1 MALVHHLLPAV
12 LTLSMAACSQMEG
25 LKAGSKDS
33 KSDPAAAATD
43 TATSTSTKKKT
54 GGSGPGEEASGGA
67 AALDTP
73 GLPDGCAARPGGGQ
87 LCITCKP
94 RDLPITQCGQSS
106 LASFD
111 PEAQCSHD
119 LDQLVCDFGEDET
132 FTMDLEARSPLE
144 EIYERVPLLIFGAKL
159 LLGSKLDNMPSEK
172 EALYK
177 VLDVVGAHS
186 LELFTCGDVTPL
198 IDEIA
203 SVAEDFNP
211 AFSTEQMAGFKTQAA
226 LGATAFT
233 AACKLGQVSDAGVI
247 TAASAVLK
255 ALPAGLGD
263 RFGDI
268 DLTGV
273 LAALSAGGGLEGG
286 LASILGGQDLGAILG
301 GIEAANKTS
310 TSTSTSTSTATT
322 SATASATATST
333 STAQ

>member
-1 MALVHHLLPAV
+1 MD
-12 LTLSMAACSQMEG
+12 G
-25 LKAGSKDS
+25 LKAGDKGS
-33 KSDPAAAATD
+33 KSDPSA
-43 TATSTSTKKKT
+43 TATSTSTSTKT
-54 GGSGPGEEASGGA
+54 KTKTNASGEEEANGAA

-73 GLPDGCAARPGGGQ
+73 GLPDGCAARPGAGQ

-119 LDQLVCDFGEDET
+119 LDQLVCDFGDDET
-132 FTMDLEARSPLE
+132 FTLDLEKRSPIE
-144 EIYERVPLLIFGAKL
+144 EIYDRVPLLIFGAKL
-159 LLGSKLDNMPSEK
+159 LLGSKLDNLPAEK

-177 VLDVVGAHS
+177 VLDLLQSHR
-186 LELFTCGDVTPL
+186 LDLFTCGDITPL

-203 SVAEDFNP
+203 AVAEDYNP

-226 LGATAFT
+226 IGATAFT
-233 AACKLGQVSDAGVI
+233 AACKLGQISDQGVI
-247 TAASAVLK
+247 TAAAAVLK

-263 RFGDI
+263 RFGNI

-286 LASILGGQDLGAILG
+286 LASILNGQDLGAILG
-301 GIEAANKTS
+301 SIEVANNTAVSTSSATSTAVSTGTGTASASTASATS
-310 TSTSTSTSTATT
+310 TSTSTSTSTA
-322 SATASATATST
+322 
-333 STAQ
+333 Q